1 MVTPHP
7 KRITEDRGQHIGRVQ
22 FIGGR
27 QRSSIQRLDPQSA
40 EETSAN
46 DVTTDAVRAAIVANG
61 DVRLAVAEDRRET
74 FIALRE
80 RAVSVVGEET
90 SRTKRSRDLHQTH
103 EFTRF
108 ADRQRPQQQSVQQAE
123 DCAVQPDAE
132 GEQQDHTRKEGGRF
146 TTQSQSI
153 TNILCQGAAHNL
165 NPTMISIIWPEQNGI
180 TLYTSLALS
189 IMAPRS

>member
-1 MVTPHP
+1 
-7 KRITEDRGQHIGRVQ
+7 
-22 FIGGR
+22 
-27 QRSSIQRLDPQSA
+27 
-40 EETSAN
+40 
-46 DVTTDAVRAAIVANG
+46 
-61 DVRLAVAEDRRET
+61 
-74 FIALRE
+74 
-80 RAVSVVGEET
+80 
-90 SRTKRSRDLHQTH
+90 LHQTH